1 MQCFNCQHD
10 TLTAADTKG
19 DDTAR
24 QAVLAHRVDQLG
36 RQHGA
41 SRADR
46 MIMATPL
53 KQARSW
59 ASSRAGAEPAHTSS
73 GSTSWNFV

>member
-1 MQCFNCQHD
+1 
-10 TLTAADTKG
+10 
-19 DDTAR
+19 
-24 QAVLAHRVDQLG
+24 LAHRVDQLG

-46 MIMATPL
+46 MIMAAPL

-73 GSTSWNFV
+73 GSTSWNLV